1 MDLRRLRAGEWLLAG
16 SGVLLLASLFLPWYS
31 MSEATA
37 LSPGGGMLSVPIAA
51 ATRTGFEAFAV
62 LDVVLALIAA
72 GAVAV
77 LPVTAAQRVPAVP
90 LALQSLITV
99 AGLVALV
106 LVLVRVLNLPGDA
119 TGREW
124 ALWMG
129 LAGAAGV
136 VVGGLVAMRDE
147 RPSPPGAHV
156 DLTGRPVA
164 RPPEV
169 ETLPAPRPD
178 APG

>member
-16 SGVLLLASLFLPWYS
+16 AGALLLVSLFLPWYGVS
-31 MSEATA
+31 D
-37 LSPGGGMLSVPIAA
+37 GA

-77 LPVTAAQRVPAVP
+77 LPVTAAQRVSAVP